1 MFRNQS
7 GQINL
12 LGIVGIGVTIAI
24 ASIGGFL
31 ANSYRTDSKVDIV
44 KAEIS
49 VNGQRISKLEE
60 AIINLKADNTE
71 LKADMKTL
79 IKSNAAIL
87 QILK

>member
-1 MFRNQS
+1 MFHKEN

-24 ASIGGFL
+24 ASITVFIGS
-31 ANSYRTDSKVDIV
+31 NYRNDAKVDVV
-44 KAEIS
+44 KAEMS
-49 VNGQRISKLEE
+49 VNGQRVSKLEE
-60 AIINLKADNTE
+60 AILNLKADNVE
-71 LKADMKTL
+71 LKADIKTL

>member
-1 MFRNQS
+1 MFRNSS

-24 ASIGGFL
+24 ASIGGYV
-31 ANSYRTDSKVDIV
+31 AQNVRTDSKIEIV
-44 KAEIS
+44 KTNIGETDKN
-49 VNGQRISKLEE
+49 VVRLETESKQYKDRLDSIDKKLDE
-60 AIINLKADNTE
+60 
-71 LKADMKTL
+71 L

>member
-1 MFRNQS
+1 MFRNSS

-12 LGIVGIGVTIAI
+12 LGIIGIGVTIAI
-24 ASIGGFL
+24 ASITTFIG
-31 ANSYRTDSKVDIV
+31 ANYRNDAKVDTV
-44 KAEIS
+44 KAEVS
-49 VNGQRISKLEE
+49 VNGQRISRLEE
-60 AIINLKADNTE
+60 AVIGLKADNTE